1 MGSSASTGESGA
13 NAAISEAIRQWARE
27 QLVDEVERINAAR
40 EERCEGA
47 EIDTAAIT
55 AIKQWIK
62 DLRAAVEQINGS
74 RGDGRLTR
82 R

>member
-40 EERCEGA
+40 EA
-47 EIDTAAIT
+47 DAAT
-55 AIKQWIK
+55 VSPKQ
-62 DLRAAVEQINGS
+62 RAAKQTPEAGRPS
-74 RGDGRLTR
+74 REERG
-82 R
+82 